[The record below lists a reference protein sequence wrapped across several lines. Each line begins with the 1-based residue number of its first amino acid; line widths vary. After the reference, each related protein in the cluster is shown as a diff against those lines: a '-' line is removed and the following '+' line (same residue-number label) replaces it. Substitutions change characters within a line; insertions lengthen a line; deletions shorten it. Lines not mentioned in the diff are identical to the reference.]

1 MRAEIIARLML
12 GEREPEAGHVP
23 ALRVHGARVTGKL
36 DLSGCDVPYALTMT
50 GCTFDH
56 EPRLEAASTKLIDLT
71 GSRLPGVLLRDAR
84 IDGLLRLAD
93 CRSTHSVRLTRT
105 HVTGTADL
113 TGLHVSGAPA
123 LHADS
128 LVVERDLLCR
138 DADING
144 ELLMWSARIGG
155 TLVLEGARIVNPEGA
170 TLNGDGI
177 VVDGG
182 LFGSARLPGHTLV
195 SQGVLRLQ
203 DARIS
208 RCCVLSG
215 AQLNNPAGTAVRAER
230 LHVDGPLALDSAA
243 VEGTVQIS
251 GSAIQGPLQLQSARF
266 DAASQCTFDDSLARI
281 SGDLVGTSGLSA
293 RGQVT
298 LDGTRIEG
306 SLDLMAARL
315 HNPGRQTLS
324 ARRLHVA
331 GRINCRGLSSDGH
344 IVLNDAVVGT
354 GIEFHGAR
362 LSNTAGNTLTAKG
375 LRAGGAFECCGGF
388 VSDGGMSFTGSSVA
402 SVLCLKRARIV
413 DRLSLRKIRAGS
425 VRTKADTD
433 LSGPV
438 DFRHSQIDVLADDP
452 ARWPDGLLLDGL
464 TYRHLEASLPV
475 RDRLAWVAKDSAGY
489 LPQPYGQLATTYTAQ
504 GHDAAARQVP
514 SSAGKPTGVT
524 AHLGPHAGLD
534 GRIRLPA
541 HARGSVAR
549 APAAHRDPCLR
560 LTSSTRSEAGRGAP
574 PFNAFLYTLDL
585 LVPVVSFGQE
595 QAFTPHGWQQ
605 WLAAALIAAGWV
617 LATTIAAGLT
627 RSLSRQ

>member
-1 MRAEIIARLML
+1 M
-12 GEREPEAGHVP
+12 
-23 ALRVHGARVTGKL
+23 
-36 DLSGCDVPYALTMT
+36 
-50 GCTFDH
+50 
-56 EPRLEAASTKLIDLT
+56 
-71 GSRLPGVLLRDAR
+71 
-84 IDGLLRLAD
+84 
-93 CRSTHSVRLTRT
+93 
-105 HVTGTADL
+105 TGTADL
-113 TGLHVSGAPA
+113 TALHVSGAPA

-138 DADING
+138 DAVING

-170 TLNGDGI
+170 TFNGDGI

-215 AQLNNPAGTAVRAER
+215 AQLNNPAGTAVSAER

-243 VEGTVQIS
+243 VQGTVQIS
-251 GSAIQGPLQLQSARF
+251 GSSIQGPLQLQSARF
-266 DAASQCTFDDSLARI
+266 DAAGQCTFDASLARI

-293 RGQVT
+293 HGQVT
-298 LDGTRIEG
+298 LDGTHIEG
-306 SLDLMAARL
+306 SLDLTAARL

-324 ARRLHVA
+324 ARRLHVS

-354 GIEFHGAR
+354 SIEFHGAR

-388 VSDGGMSFTGSSVA
+388 VSDGGMSFTSSSVA
-402 SVLCLKRARIV
+402 GVLCLKRATIV
-413 DRLSLRKIRAGS
+413 GRLSLRKIRAGS

-452 ARWPDGLLLDGL
+452 ARWPDDLLLDGL

-475 RDRLAWVAKDSAGY
+475 RDRLAWLAKDSTGY

-504 GHDAAARQVP
+504 GHDAAARQVLLAKCRRQRASQP
-514 SSAGKPTGVT
+514 ATLRIWGYIQDWTVGYGYRPMRAAAWLVLLLLTATLAFASHHPPAVKP
-524 AHLGPHAGLD
+524 AE
-534 GRIRLPA
+534 
-541 HARGSVAR
+541 
-549 APAAHRDPCLR
+549 AP
-560 LTSSTRSEAGRGAP
+560 T
-574 PFNAFLYTLDL
+574 FNAFLYTLDL

-595 QAFTPHGWQQ
+595 QAFNPHGWQQ
-605 WLAAALIAAGWV
+605 WLAAALIAAGWI

>member
-1 MRAEIIARLML
+1 M
-12 GEREPEAGHVP
+12 
-23 ALRVHGARVTGKL
+23 
-36 DLSGCDVPYALTMT
+36 
-50 GCTFDH
+50 
-56 EPRLEAASTKLIDLT
+56 
-71 GSRLPGVLLRDAR
+71 
-84 IDGLLRLAD
+84 
-93 CRSTHSVRLTRT
+93 
-105 HVTGTADL
+105 
-113 TGLHVSGAPA
+113 
-123 LHADS
+123 
-128 LVVERDLLCR
+128 VERDLLCR

-170 TLNGDGI
+170 TFNGDGI

-182 LFGSARLPGHTLV
+182 LFGSARLPGHRLV

-215 AQLNNPAGTAVRAER
+215 AQLNNPADTEVRAER

-243 VEGTVQIS
+243 VDGTVQIS

-266 DAASQCTFDDSLARI
+266 DGAGQCTFDASLARI

-298 LDGTRIEG
+298 LDGAHIEG
-306 SLDLMAARL
+306 SLDLTAARL
-315 HNPGRQTLS
+315 HNPGRLTLA
-324 ARRLHVA
+324 ARRMHVA

-354 GIEFHGAR
+354 SIEFHGAR
-362 LSNTAGNTLTAKG
+362 LSNPAGITLTAKG

-402 SVLCLKRARIV
+402 GVLCLKRATIV
-413 DRLSLRKIRAGS
+413 GRLSLRKIRAGS
-425 VRTKADTD
+425 VRTKADTA

-452 ARWPDGLLLDGL
+452 ARWPGDLLLDGL

-475 RDRLAWVAKDSAGY
+475 RDRLAWLAKDSNGY

-504 GHDAAARQVP
+504 GHDAAARQVLLAKCRRQR
-514 SSAGKPTGVT
+514 AGQPATLRIWGHIQDWTVGYGYRPMRAAAWLVLLLLTATLAFASHHPPKVKRAEAPT
-524 AHLGPHAGLD
+524 
-534 GRIRLPA
+534 
-541 HARGSVAR
+541 
-549 APAAHRDPCLR
+549 
-560 LTSSTRSEAGRGAP
+560 
-574 PFNAFLYTLDL
+574 FNAFLYTLDL

-595 QAFTPHGWQQ
+595 QAFNPHGWQQ
-605 WLAAALIAAGWV
+605 WLAAALIAAGWI